1 MSASWPVALVTGAS
15 SGIGETFA
23 RHLAR
28 EGSQLVLVARRRSR
42 LEAIAAE
49 LRDEHGTSVEV
60 LDADLTEP
68 DAVDRVARRLRD
80 ADRPVDLLVNN
91 AGFGSHGA
99 FADTDPVREAD
110 EVRLNVI
117 AVQQLA
123 HAALVA
129 MRPRRRGAILNVSSM
144 AGFQPQPYAAT
155 YGATKAFVT
164 SFSEALHAELAGSGV
179 TVTALCPGFTRTE
192 FADSAGVSE
201 SVVPALLWMSADTV
215 VDAGLRG
222 LRRGRAVVVPGV
234 GYQLT
239 AAVSRVTPHAVTL
252 PVVATAFR
260 RRLSRDAG

>member
-1 MSASWPVALVTGAS
+1 MTASWPVALVTGAS

-28 EGSQLVLVARRRSR
+28 DGSDLVLVARRRSR
-42 LEAIAAE
+42 LETIADE
-49 LRDEHGTSVEV
+49 LRHEHAVAVEV
-60 LDADLTEP
+60 LDADLTDP
-68 DAVDRVARRLRD
+68 DGVERVARRLRD
-80 ADRPVDLLVNN
+80 ATPPVDLLVNN
-91 AGFGSHGA
+91 AGFGSHGP
-99 FADTDPVREAD
+99 FADTDAAREAD

-123 HAALVA
+123 HAALA
-129 MRPRRRGAILNVSSM
+129 GMRARRRGAILNVSSM

-179 TVTALCPGFTRTE
+179 TVTALCPGFTRSD
-192 FADSAGVSE
+192 FAENAGVSE
-201 SVVPALLWMSADTV
+201 SVVPAPLWLSADTV

-252 PVVATAFR
+252 PVVASVFR
-260 RRLSRDAG
+260 RR